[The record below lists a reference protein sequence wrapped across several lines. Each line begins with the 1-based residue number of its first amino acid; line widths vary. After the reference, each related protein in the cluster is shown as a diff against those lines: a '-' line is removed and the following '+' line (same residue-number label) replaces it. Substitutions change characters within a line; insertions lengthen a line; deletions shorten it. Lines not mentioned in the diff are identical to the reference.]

1 MKWIALLAMPFVFG
15 CAQFNDTVGHYA
27 GLDVELGYNRNFG
40 NNDITGTSIPGQG
53 QGEGHSSSVWNGN
66 TFSNDAFG
74 MKFRVLFRPKD

>member
-1 MKWIALLAMPFVFG
+1 MKWIASLALLCSFG
-15 CAQFNDTVGHYA
+15 CAQWNGTVGSYA

-40 NNDITGTSIPGQG
+40 NNDITGTSIPGKG
-53 QGEGHSSSVWNGN
+53 KGEGHSSSVWDGN